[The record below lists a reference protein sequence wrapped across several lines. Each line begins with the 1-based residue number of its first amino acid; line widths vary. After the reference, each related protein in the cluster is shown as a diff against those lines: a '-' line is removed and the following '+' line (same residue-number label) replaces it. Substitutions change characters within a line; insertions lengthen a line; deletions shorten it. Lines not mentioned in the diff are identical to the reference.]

1 MTRLQVSL
9 GSMRLL
15 SAVLGFVGCTT
26 TIDGDRT
33 GGPSEAGAPGAGR
46 AGSNTAGQSNVGP
59 GGGGSQAGAVSVQG
73 GRSGPNGGGGG
84 SGGRGAATAG
94 SSGSSPGGGH
104 STGGAQTSGGAPGS
118 GGRAGS
124 ATGGRAVAGG
134 AGPGAG
140 ASGAGTSRV
149 EFVGNITTRDSVDTD
164 GKTFATYWDQ
174 VTPENAGKWGS
185 VQSSAGASFNWRTL
199 DAIYDYAE
207 TNRIIFKQHAFIWGT
222 QQPSGSIT
230 EANVKTWMSEFCKR
244 YPNTKLI
251 DVVNEPPP
259 HTTPA
264 YADSIGGGTNGSWQW
279 IANAFKWAREAC
291 PQAILILNDYN
302 NIEWPNDN
310 RHLIEI
316 VKAVRAA
323 GAPIDAIGA
332 QAHDLDHPQV
342 SSDNVRSLLND
353 LATETGLPIYITEM
367 DISDSN
373 DAKQLEL
380 YQRYIPLFMD
390 SEHVRGITLW
400 GWIYGKTWSQ
410 APDSGLIR
418 NGEDRPA
425 MTWLMQQI
433 GRAGP

>member
-1 MTRLQVSL
+1 MTRLQVSVR
-9 GSMRLL
+9 SVRLL

-33 GGPSEAGAPGAGR
+33 GSPSEAGAAGAGP
-46 AGSNTAGQSNVGP
+46 AGSSAAGESNLGP
-59 GGGGSQAGAVSVQG
+59 SGGRSQAGAVSVQG
-73 GRSGPNGGGGG
+73 GRSGPNGGA
-84 SGGRGAATAG
+84 GGRGAATAG
-94 SSGSSPGGGH
+94 SGGSPVGGH
-104 STGGAQTSGGAPGS
+104 STSGGAPGG

-124 ATGGRAVAGG
+124 TTGGRAGAGG
-134 AGPGAG
+134 GSGGGPRAG
-140 ASGAGTSRV
+140 ASGAGTSRL

-164 GKTFATYWDQ
+164 GKSFASYWDQ
-174 VTPENAGKWGS
+174 ITPENAGKWGS
-185 VQSSAGASFNWRTL
+185 VQSSAGSSFNWRTL

-207 TNRIIFKQHAFIWGT
+207 KNRLIFKQHAFIWGT
-222 QQPSGSIT
+222 QQPGGSIT

-291 PQAILILNDYN
+291 PGAILILNDYN

-316 VKAVRAA
+316 VKAIRAA
-323 GAPIDAIGA
+323 GAPIDAVGA

-342 SSDNVRSLLND
+342 TSDNVRSLLND
-353 LATETGLPIYITEM
+353 LATETGLPVYITEM
-367 DISDSN
+367 DISDSD

-390 SEHVRGITLW
+390 SEHVKGITLW

-418 NGEDRPA
+418 DGQERAA
-425 MTWLMQQI
+425 MSWLMQEI